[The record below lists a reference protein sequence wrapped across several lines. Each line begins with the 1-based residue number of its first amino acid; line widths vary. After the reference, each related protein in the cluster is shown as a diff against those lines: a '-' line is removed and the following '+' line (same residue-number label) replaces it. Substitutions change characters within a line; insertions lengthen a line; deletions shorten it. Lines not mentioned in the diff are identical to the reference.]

1 MHLREWEE
9 KLKRRE
15 ERIERLASKLRM
27 QREKLKHAQDQAKG
41 QAHDYEV
48 RGKESGR
55 GEGGKGKKAAD
66 GSEGGVE
73 RGSLKKYGGITLTLD
88 VVNLAGTHQGAG
100 AAECSTGQPRP
111 AGQDGRCCQQCRE

>member
-48 RGKESGR
+48 RREFREMG
-55 GEGGKGKKAAD
+55 GGKGRVA
-66 GSEGGVE
+66 GGWRETVSRNVE
-73 RGSLKKYGGITLTLD
+73 T
-88 VVNLAGTHQGAG
+88 
-100 AAECSTGQPRP
+100 
-111 AGQDGRCCQQCRE
+111 